1 MHLVNLEPGKPY
13 LPEFQSISKFK
24 NGVGPFG
31 GARELENE
39 REIAQYFKAAVAA
52 AEEEHV
58 LAVGYFRNIIVN
70 ELRIFLLKM
79 RCTSWKA
86 YVLWTCTSECGCV
99 CVLATT

>member
-1 MHLVNLEPGKPY
+1 MQLVNLEPGKPY

-58 LAVGYFRNIIVN
+58 LAVGYFRNK
-70 ELRIFLLKM
+70 EDRS
-79 RCTSWKA
+79 T
-86 YVLWTCTSECGCV
+86 
-99 CVLATT
+99 